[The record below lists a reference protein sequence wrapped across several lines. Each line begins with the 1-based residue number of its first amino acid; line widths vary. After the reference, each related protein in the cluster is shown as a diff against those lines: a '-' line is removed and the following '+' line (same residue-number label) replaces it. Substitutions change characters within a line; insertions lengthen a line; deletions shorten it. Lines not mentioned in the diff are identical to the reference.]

1 MVFSGKNMIA
11 LGGVELALA
20 NACERRLAGCID
32 CHRLVTSD
40 LLVTMGHL
48 PFLAITMVFLGVTI
62 VPPEPLDEEP

>member
-1 MVFSGKNMIA
+1 MIA